1 MLVTCSSSQVVD
13 ANEGGQGIG
22 VVSVLEGGYSLTA
35 PKQSAKEKKS
45 AALSSS
51 SSSSTAATR
60 VGKAGAASGPAEP
73 LAAAAAAAADSAASH
88 FGELKDARKVFAQQ
102 PGDGGLVKR

>member
-60 VGKAGAASGPAEP
+60 LGKAGAASGPAEP
-73 LAAAAAAAADSAASH
+73 VAAAAAAADSAASH
-88 FGELKDARKVFAQQ
+88 FGELKDARKMFAQQ

>member
-60 VGKAGAASGPAEP
+60 LGKAGAASGPAEP
-73 LAAAAAAAADSAASH
+73 VAAAAAAADSAASH